1 MHLLVIANKKTAKN
15 EVRLY
20 KKLNKEIVFFAF
32 QDVVQ
37 NVKRGYTGNEV
48 GVRVWTFSSALMYS
62 LAVFT
67 TIGKFIEV
75 QKVNKFT
82 RKCLT
87 EVLRNNFCFG
97 HSLSSHAQKSC

>member
-1 MHLLVIANKKTAKN
+1 MFTL
-15 EVRLY
+15 
-20 KKLNKEIVFFAF
+20 

-67 TIGKFIEV
+67 TIGKNSLMQIRSWLAFETFEGSFINDV
-75 QKVNKFT
+75 T
-82 RKCLT
+82 C
-87 EVLRNNFCFG
+87 
-97 HSLSSHAQKSC
+97 S